1 MAKTHRKY
9 QPSHRIN
16 PVVLAK
22 KIEDQGER
30 ILSLQRHLQTVI
42 KSNNSHMDYIANFA
56 RHDLGNAIQ
65 NISAIIRLI
74 ENEIAPEI
82 AESLKASVK
91 HLDSTLG
98 NLGEII
104 HSDPDKPFPLSRLMT
119 AVNVFVRSSLA
130 ADDISIVTNYDLD
143 DKRMIHQPFQTL
155 LQLLHNLIINAKKAI
170 NANEVSDKSLKRIE
184 IDANIIDDSCVIAVK
199 DTGCGI
205 PDENLDKIFKF
216 GFTTTSGSGIG
227 LYHAKNVCKEIGGDL
242 FIRRNCDGFSTIFI
256 INFPIDDNEKNSC
269 D

>member
-1 MAKTHRKY
+1 MAKNHRKY
-9 QPSHRIN
+9 QSSHRIN

-42 KSNNSHMDYIANFA
+42 KYNNSHMDYIANFA

-82 AESLKASVK
+82 AESLKVSVK
-91 HLDSTLG
+91 HLDLTLG

-130 ADDISIVTNYDLD
+130 ADDIYIVTPYQL
-143 DKRMIHQPFQTL
+143 PFQTL

-242 FIRRNCDGFSTIFI
+242 CIKRNCDGFSTIFI